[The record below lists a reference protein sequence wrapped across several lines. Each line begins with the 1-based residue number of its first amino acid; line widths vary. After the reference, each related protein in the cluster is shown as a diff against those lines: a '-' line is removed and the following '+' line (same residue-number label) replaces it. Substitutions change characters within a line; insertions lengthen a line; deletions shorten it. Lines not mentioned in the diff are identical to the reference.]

1 MNHRHV
7 SHLFAL
13 FPGHEISPQLTPAH
27 AAAAKKSLELRGDEA
42 TGWSNAWKINLWAH
56 LRDGDHAF
64 KILNEQLRL
73 AGTQNT
79 DYHGEGGGTYADMLD
94 AHPPFQIDGNFGGTS
109 GINEMLLQSSERYS
123 SPSAPNEDFYTIDLL
138 PALPSAWP
146 SGSIRGLKARG
157 GFEVDI
163 DWKDGALVSAV
174 IRSIAGTGARVRYG
188 AAIREIRL
196 QPGQSLRVTPV
207 QGAISLSP
215 A

>member
-1 MNHRHV
+1 V

-13 FPGHEISPQLTPAH
+13 FPGHEISPQRTPAL
-27 AAAAKKSLELRGDEA
+27 AAGVKKSLELRGDEA

-64 KILNEQLRL
+64 RILNEQLRL
-73 AGTQNT
+73 AGVQNT
-79 DYHGEGGGTYADMLD
+79 DYHGEGGGTYSDMLD

-109 GINEMLLQSSERYS
+109 GIDEMLLQSSERYS
-123 SPSAPNEDFYTIDLL
+123 EPSMPDGDFYMIDLL

-146 SGSIRGLKARG
+146 SGSIHGLRARG

-163 DWKDGALVSAV
+163 DWKDGALLSAV
-174 IRSIAGTGARVRYG
+174 IHSLGGSHARIRYG
-188 AAIREIRL
+188 SATQEIRI
-196 QPGQSLRVTPV
+196 QPGGSIRVTAF
-207 QGAISLSP
+207 QGEIKLGP